1 MATTSRP
8 ARGTAR
14 SKRSTGRS
22 GKGSSVTP
30 LLWLAF
36 ALLVV
41 LIDQF
46 LKVLIVRSFAYGE
59 SRPVTG
65 FFNLVLVYNKGAAF
79 SFLADAGG
87 WQRWF
92 FTALGLVVGVFIVWL
107 LFRHTGQ
114 KMFCLAVS
122 LILGGAIGNV
132 IDRVA
137 SGHVVDFLDLYVR
150 NYHWPAFNFADSAIC
165 VGAVLLIV
173 DELRRVR
180 RH

>member
-1 MATTSRP
+1 MASTTSRSARP
-8 ARGTAR
+8 ARR
-14 SKRSTGRS
+14 NSKAASNT
-22 GKGSSVTP
+22 TP

-41 LIDQF
+41 VLDQF
-46 LKVLIVRSFAYGE
+46 FKIVIVRTFTYGE
-59 SRPVTG
+59 SRPVTS

-92 FTALGLVVGVFIVWL
+92 FTGLGIVVGAFIVWL
-107 LFRHTGQ
+107 LYRHTGQ
-114 KMFCLAVS
+114 RMFCFAVS
-122 LILGGAIGNV
+122 LILGGAVGNV
-132 IDRVA
+132 IDRVIY
-137 SGHVVDFLDLYVR
+137 GHVVDFLDFYVR
-150 NYHWPAFNFADSAIC
+150 NYHWPAFNVADCAIT